1 MAINA
6 RNQHVRFAFAG
17 CDYFGKIVD
26 RNMEPSAAPPQH
38 IDYFMTCD
46 GPNPGAEWCFL
57 IPTLPFEVNG
67 EQCFLH
73 NILGILNGQ
82 SGSSQAAARQAA
94 KDRGQLQQQFP
105 VSLGVAQIGRAHE
118 QGPLVVLAVGAHQV
132 PLVLFGPC
140 GPCVTCRVWPC
151 YHVFVIGNM
160 RGRRNARVRANV
172 VEGVETLCR
181 VYPLGKAAN

>member
-1 MAINA
+1 MGRICP
-6 RNQHVRFAFAG
+6 RRHRG
-17 CDYFGKIVD
+17 
-26 RNMEPSAAPPQH
+26 REPT
-38 IDYFMTCD
+38 D
-46 GPNPGAEWCFL
+46 
-57 IPTLPFEVNG
+57 
-67 EQCFLH
+67 
-73 NILGILNGQ
+73 Q

-151 YHVFVIGNM
+151 YHVFVIGK
-160 RGRRNARVRANV
+160 RG
-172 VEGVETLCR
+172 
-181 VYPLGKAAN
+181 P